1 MMEGIKI
8 AKKTV
13 LDIKAG
19 GLLIVTNLF
28 VILRIIFR
36 WTGKQESVE
45 NTQLA

>member
-1 MMEGIKI
+1 MMKGIKI

-13 LDIKAG
+13 LDIKAD

-36 WTGKQESVE
+36 
-45 NTQLA
+45 